1 MKTSKPLLLL
11 ALIAATIGI
20 TLTSCNDGKSYSEL
34 LNDETK
40 SVNYFLAKQHV
51 ITSIPADS
59 VFEVGPDA
67 PYYQL
72 DEEASVYMQVLST
85 GDTSERVSDDQ
96 LVYFYFTRYNLHAFA
111 LTGSLEDAGGW
122 GNSDDLA
129 VGSASF
135 RFNNYSLSSSSQWG
149 SALQMPLQYPSLG
162 LGCEVNLVVKSQYGL
177 TSEIAQVIPFMYN
190 VRYFRAM
197 SN

>member
-1 MKTSKPLLLL
+1 MKTRKTLFI
-11 ALIAATIGI
+11 ALMAAIVGFI
-20 TLTSCNDGKSYSEL
+20 LPSCNDGKSYSEL

-40 SVNYFLAKQHV
+40 SVNAFLARQHV
-51 ITSIPADS
+51 ITSIPSDS

-72 DEEASVYMQVLST
+72 DEEASVYMQVLSS
-85 GDTSERVSDDQ
+85 GDTSERVKDDQ
-96 LVYFYFTRYNLHAFA
+96 LVYFYFTRFNLHAFA
-111 LTGSLEDAGGW
+111 QSGSLDDTDGW

-135 RFNNYSLSSSSQWG
+135 RFNNYSLSTSSQWG
-149 SALQMPLQYPSLG
+149 SALQMPLQFPTLG

-177 TSEIAQVIPFMYN
+177 TSEIAQVIPFLYN

>member
-1 MKTSKPLLLL
+1 MKNRKPLII
-11 ALIAATIGI
+11 ALIAAVIGI
-20 TLTSCNDGKSYSEL
+20 ILPSCNDGKSYSEL

-40 SVNYFLAKQHV
+40 SVNTFLATQHV
-51 ITSIPADS
+51 ITSIPKDS

-72 DEEASVYMQVLST
+72 DEEASVYMQVLNS
-85 GDTSERVSDDQ
+85 GDTSERVQDDQ
-96 LVYFYFTRYNLHAFA
+96 LVYFYFTRYNLHQFA
-111 LTGSLEDAGGW
+111 QTGSLDDTDGW
-122 GNSDDLA
+122 GNSDDLGM
-129 VGSASF
+129 GSASF
-135 RFNNYSLSSSSQWG
+135 RFNNYSLSASSQWG
-149 SALQMPLQYPSLG
+149 SALQMPLQFPTIG

-177 TSEIAQVIPFMYN
+177 TSEIAQVMPFLYN

>member
-1 MKTSKPLLLL
+1 MKNRKLLIIAFITTIVGILL
-11 ALIAATIGI
+11 P
-20 TLTSCNDGKSYSEL
+20 SCDDGKSYSEL
-34 LNDETK
+34 LDDETK
-40 SVNYFLAKQHV
+40 SVNSFLAKQHV
-51 ITSIPADS
+51 ITAVPADS
-59 VFEVGPDA
+59 VFEIGPDA

-72 DEEASVYMQVLST
+72 DEEASVYMQVLSS
-85 GDTSERVSDDQ
+85 GDTSERVEDDQ

-111 LTGSLEDAGGW
+111 QTGSLNDADGW

-135 RFNNYSLSSSSQWG
+135 RFNNYTLSTSSQWG
-149 SALQMPLQYPSLG
+149 SALQMPLQFPSLG

-177 TSEIAQVIPFMYN
+177 TSEISQVIPFLYN

>member
-1 MKTSKPLLLL
+1 MKTIRPLIIALATAAATLLLP
-11 ALIAATIGI
+11 
-20 TLTSCNDGKSYSEL
+20 SCNDGKSYSEL

-40 SVNYFLAKQHV
+40 SVNIFLAKQHV
-51 ITSIPADS
+51 ITSVPADS

-85 GDTSERVSDDQ
+85 GDNTERVQDDQ

-111 LTGSLEDAGGW
+111 QTGSLDDAGGW

-135 RFNNYSLSSSSQWG
+135 RFNNYSLSTSSQWG
-149 SALQMPLQYPSLG
+149 SALQMPLQFPSLG

>member
-1 MKTSKPLLLL
+1 MKTSKSLII
-11 ALIAATIGI
+11 AFIAAMAGI
-20 TLTSCNDGKSYSEL
+20 ILNSCNDGKSYSEL
-34 LNDETK
+34 LTDETK
-40 SVNYFLAKQHV
+40 SVNTFLARQHV

-85 GDTSERVSDDQ
+85 GDTSERVKDDQ

-111 LTGSLEDAGGW
+111 QTGSLDDAGGW

-135 RFNNYSLSSSSQWG
+135 RFNNYSLSTSSQWG
-149 SALQMPLQYPSLG
+149 SALQMPLQFPSLG

-177 TSEIAQVIPFMYN
+177 TSEIAQVMPFLYN

>member
-1 MKTSKPLLLL
+1 MKTLRTVII
-11 ALIAATIGI
+11 AITAAFIGLI
-20 TLTSCNDGKSYSEL
+20 LHSCNDSKSYSEL
-34 LNDETK
+34 LTDETK
-40 SVNYFLAKQHV
+40 SVNTFLAKQHV
-51 ITSIPADS
+51 ITKIPADS
-59 VFEVGPDA
+59 VFETGPDA

-85 GDTSERVSDDQ
+85 GDTSERVRDDQ

-111 LTGSLEDAGGW
+111 QTGSLDDAGGW
-122 GNSDDLA
+122 GNSDDLS

-135 RFNNYSLSSSSQWG
+135 RFNNYSLSASAQWG
-149 SALQMPLQYPSLG
+149 SALQMPLQFPSLG

-177 TSEIAQVIPFMYN
+177 TSEIAQVIPFLYN
-190 VRYFRAM
+190 VRYFRAK